1 MSFLSEDPQPTV
13 RLEEHSNSLLAQFD
27 TQLQVI
33 ANRYLTFFHERRN
46 IEATYIASLRRL
58 HRKAKTV
65 DASSFDPGAEPTT
78 TRAAWDKVRD
88 NLERG
93 AGFRNL
99 NPNCGLEPTVI
110 AEAKTQQ
117 CFVDILDNDV
127 IKPLV
132 ALKESTDETRKRI
145 GEDLKGSAAR
155 YAEYA
160 ENRISKLQQAYFKK
174 LHPQQYA
181 NFIEDSQRPQNVP
194 NKRFG
199 DKVAALFRGLWEPEP
214 ARPST
219 SREVS
224 DDDCRGAI
232 SYLNNLRVMRAES
245 LENGY
250 DCLEEFVFTPTVKNV
265 LVNYMD
271 GMAKT
276 CTTHHDLAMSTK
288 AEVEEALAGTDTSD
302 LRTSFRRELSHSI
315 PPPIFYRNYYRPGA
329 YSDPVFGVP
338 LVEVE
343 TNEDKVPKVMRM
355 CIEEVEKRGL
365 NTNGIYSLRRR
376 FESEKLFSFSSTDNI
391 HSVAALLELYLFDL
405 PEPLFML
412 SLQDYRNYR
421 QTRARFPENNFSLLR
436 SKIRELHPIH
446 RASLCAL
453 LRHLLCVST
462 HSDTNATTVQALAGY
477 LRYVVL
483 RGGAVM
489 QDGGLVLEDL
499 IQNAKTLFDER
510 PSSPSPI
517 PSSSV
522 AEATSAYA
530 YSSLISSPQPSEVQV
545 VGRSTLNRPGLGGI
559 PTSTQSSFLSS
570 PSDAAMGCI
579 TLSQTPT
586 EGAEMT
592 AQEQVVPQAR
602 GTETME
608 TLLNNTPPGAMPVP
622 STNVAEWLRQL
633 RVPPN
638 PEPLTIPQS
647 PPETVLYST
656 SDFSHSS
663 ATSLRTAMGPFSP

>member
-27 TQLQVI
+27 TQLQII
-33 ANRYLTFFHERRN
+33 ASRYLTFFLERRN
-46 IEATYIASLRRL
+46 IEATYIDSLRRL
-58 HRKAKTV
+58 HHKAKTD

-78 TRAAWDKVRD
+78 TRAAWNKVRD

-93 AGFRNL
+93 AGFHNL
-99 NPNCGLEPTVI
+99 NSNCSLEPTIV
-110 AEAKTQQ
+110 AEAKNRQ

-127 IKPLV
+127 IKPLG
-132 ALKESTDETRKRI
+132 ALKETKDETRRRI
-145 GEDLKGSAAR
+145 QEDLKGSAAR

-160 ENRISKLQQAYFKK
+160 ENKISKFQQAYLKK
-174 LHPQQYA
+174 YHP
-181 NFIEDSQRPQNVP
+181 PTNVP

-232 SYLNNLRVMRAES
+232 SYLNNLRVTRAES

-250 DCLEEFVFTPTVKNV
+250 DCLEELVFTPTVKNV

-271 GMAKT
+271 GMATT
-276 CTTHHDLAMSTK
+276 CTMYHDLAMSTK

-302 LRTSFRRELSHSI
+302 LRTSFRRDLSHSI

-365 NTNGIYSLRRR
+365 NTKGIYSVRPIHDAGVLQLRRR

-545 VGRSTLNRPGLGGI
+545 LGRSTLNRPGLGGI
-559 PTSTQSSFLSS
+559 PTSTSSFLSS

-592 AQEQVVPQAR
+592 TQERVVPQAR

-608 TLLNNTPPGAMPVP
+608 TLPNSTPPGAMPVP

-633 RVPPN
+633 RVPPH

>member
-27 TQLQVI
+27 AQLQII
-33 ANRYLTFFHERRN
+33 ANRYLAFFLERRD
-46 IEATYIASLRRL
+46 IEATYIDSLRRL
-58 HRKAKTV
+58 HHKAKTV

-78 TRAAWDKVRD
+78 TRAAWDKRPKPS
-88 NLERG
+88 N
-93 AGFRNL
+93 
-99 NPNCGLEPTVI
+99 
-110 AEAKTQQ
+110 

-127 IKPLV
+127 IKPLGV
-132 ALKESTDETRKRI
+132 LKETKDETRKRI
-145 GEDLKGSAAR
+145 EEDLKASAAR

-174 LHPQQYA
+174 YHPQQYA
-181 NFIEDSQRPQNVP
+181 HFTEDSQRPQNVP

-250 DCLEEFVFTPTVKNV
+250 DCLEELVFTPTIKNV

-271 GMAKT
+271 GIRTT
-276 CTTHHDLAMSTK
+276 CTMYYDLAMSTK

-302 LRTSFRRELSHSI
+302 LRSSFRRELSHSI
-315 PPPIFYRNYYRPGA
+315 PPPIFYRNYYRPQDRPGA
-329 YSDPVFGVP
+329 YSDPVFGIP
-338 LVEVE
+338 LMEVE

-376 FESEKLFSFSSTDNI
+376 FESEKLISFSSTDNI
-391 HSVAALLELYLFDL
+391 HSVAALLELYLVDL

-421 QTRARFPENNFSLLR
+421 QTRARFTENNFSLLR
-436 SKIRELHPIH
+436 SKIHELHPIH

-453 LRHLLCVST
+453 LRHLLRVST
-462 HSDTNATTVQALAGY
+462 HSDKNATTVETLAGY
-477 LRYVVL
+477 LRYAVL
-483 RGGAVM
+483 RGDAVS
-489 QDGGLVLEDL
+489 QDGALVLEDL

-510 PSSPSPI
+510 PSSLSHI
-517 PSSSV
+517 PSSRV
-522 AEATSAYA
+522 AESTSAYA
-530 YSSLISSPQPSEVQV
+530 YSSLISSPQSAEVQV
-545 VGRSTLNRPGLGGI
+545 MGSSTIHRPGLGGI
-559 PTSTQSSFLSS
+559 PTSTQFSFLSS
-570 PSDAAMGCI
+570 PSDAAMGS
-579 TLSQTPT
+579 LTPSHFLT
-586 EGAEMT
+586 EGAET
-592 AQEQVVPQAR
+592 TTQEQVIPQAR
-602 GTETME
+602 GTET
-608 TLLNNTPPGAMPVP
+608 TVTFPNSTPPGGMSEP
-622 STNVAEWLRQL
+622 STKVAEWRLQ
-633 RVPPN
+633 VPPHS
-638 PEPLTIPQS
+638 EPLTIPQS
-647 PPETVLYST
+647 PPESVLCSS
-656 SDFSHSS
+656 SDLLNSS
-663 ATSLRTAMGPFSP
+663 ATSLRTAMGP